1 MSRAVRFTRY
11 GGSEVLEFVAV
22 DEPHAGAGKVRVAV
36 RAAGAN
42 PFDSKVRAGDVPE
55 LTPPRGQG
63 SEFAGVVDE
72 LGDGVTSLA
81 LGDEVLGWAPSCQA
95 DFVVARAT
103 SVTAKPSGLGWVTA
117 GGLGL
122 VGNTALRACAAVAPG
137 PDDTVLVSGVTGGVG
152 VLSAQFAV
160 RAGATVIGMAREAHH
175 DFLRSIG
182 IVPVAYGDGLAKTLA
197 AVAPEGI
204 TAVLDSVGSQVVEL
218 ALALG
223 VPASRINSVAVDDGA
238 ATYGISTAGGGGKTA
253 AELGELAMLAASG
266 ELVLPIRATFSFAQV
281 RAAYQELDHGH
292 GLGKIVL
299 VP

>member
-11 GGSEVLEFVAV
+11 GGSDVLDFVAV
-22 DEPHAGAGKVRVAV
+22 DEPHAGAGQVRVAV

-42 PFDSKVRAGDVPE
+42 PFDSKVRAGE
-55 LTPPRGQG
+55 
-63 SEFAGVVDE
+63 
-72 LGDGVTSLA
+72 VTSLT
-81 LGDEVLGWAPSCQA
+81 QA

-103 SVTAKPSGLGWVTA
+103 SVTAKPSGLSWDTA

-137 PDDTVLVSGVTGGVG
+137 PHDTVLVSGATGGVG
-152 VLSAQFAV
+152 LLSAQFAA
-160 RAGATVIGMAREAHH
+160 RTGATVIGMAREAHH
-175 DFLRSIG
+175 DFLRTIG
-182 IVPVAYGDGLAKTLA
+182 IIPVAYGAGLAEALN
-197 AVAPEGI
+197 AVAPGGI

-223 VPASRINSVAVDDGA
+223 VPASRINSVAIDDGA
-238 ATYGISTAGGGGKTA
+238 ATYGISTVGGGGKTA
-253 AELGELAMLAASG
+253 AELAELAKLAASG
-266 ELVLPIRATFSFAQV
+266 KLVLPIRATFPFAQV
-281 RAAYQELDHGH
+281 QAAYEELDHGH